1 MLSDIQGCGIV
12 VWVSIGA
19 LLQSCQ
25 CVGWE

>member
-12 VWVSIGA
+12 VWVGIGA